1 MLLVRGFMTHGH
13 LLADLDP
20 LHLISTYRH
29 MGQYAEKFRLPHDE
43 RIKGLLDYRTYGF
56 TEEDLDR

>member
-1 MLLVRGFMTHGH
+1 MTHGH